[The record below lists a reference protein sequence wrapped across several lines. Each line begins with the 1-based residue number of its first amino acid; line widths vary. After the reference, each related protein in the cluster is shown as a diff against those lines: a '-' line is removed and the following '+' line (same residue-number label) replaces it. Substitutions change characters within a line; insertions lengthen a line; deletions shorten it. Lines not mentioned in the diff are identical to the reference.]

1 MGPLAILVGGFG
13 FWRTRSVRATQA
25 SSSPPSGGSHTLLA
39 ARAAAE
45 GDLGLARQ
53 EITAALAETPDH
65 ASALLVLACI
75 SLEAGA
81 LQEAREVIFRLR
93 TLAPA
98 QPEPWLLQKLLENRQ
113 RASPLGWGQAFLDAW
128 TGLGRPDLQG
138 SRLLPETVL
147 VTPEDPVL
155 EEAWSRAS
163 SSRARF
169 TLALVLP
176 TLSEERARWGLQQV
190 PVLDDSALLVGAFD
204 MLSDKRLPA
213 SLRQEAAPVLRQRL
227 AQLAETAPQAMWL
240 RLFHLMAGT
249 EGETPLGPREL
260 DALESISVLPTWRD
274 DAFMR
279 TFLEARHRLQE
290 LAVPNSRG
298 AAFLVA
304 ERTLGH
310 RGALLLLKRAA
321 ATREQ
326 LAEDVRRRLGRMLWR
341 MGSRLSEQSSLLET
355 TVGALLMASGATSM
369 RHGGDQRAAFAR
381 EDEVHAAVMTSL
393 RAALDRWPLHSLQE
407 ELLQSR
413 ARSEVTWLRAF
424 AGRASLP

>member
-1 MGPLAILVGGFG
+1 VGLVAPLATLVGGFAL
-13 FWRTRSVRATQA
+13 WRTRVVRGAQA
-25 SSSPPSGGSHTLLA
+25 SASPPSSGSHPLLA

-65 ASALLVLACI
+65 APSLLVLACI

-81 LQEAREVIFRLR
+81 LQEAREVIARLR

-98 QPEPWLLQKLLENRQ
+98 QPEPRLLQQLLENRE
-113 RASPLGWGQAFLDAW
+113 RASPVGWGQAFLDAW
-128 TGLGRPDLQG
+128 TELGRPDLQG

-176 TLSEERARWGLQQV
+176 TLSEERVRWGLQQV

-204 MLSDKRLPA
+204 MLNDKRLPV

-227 AQLAETAPQAMWL
+227 AQLAETSPQAMWL

-249 EGETPLGPREL
+249 EAETPLGPQEL
-260 DALESISVLPTWRD
+260 DALESISVLATWRD

-279 TFLEARHRLQE
+279 TFLEARHRLKE
-290 LAVPNSRG
+290 LAVPNSSG

-355 TVGALLMASGATSM
+355 TVGAQLAARLRGEGPTTVRLLLSSRRGWAPC
-369 RHGGDQRAAFAR
+369 RA
-381 EDEVHAAVMTSL
+381 
-393 RAALDRWPLHSLQE
+393 
-407 ELLQSR
+407 
-413 ARSEVTWLRAF
+413 
-424 AGRASLP
+424 